1 MLMLVAFACFGCSC
15 VDSTE
20 GVSQIPANGDD
31 LPILRE
37 FVRVHSHE
45 TRAMRLVIRDS
56 AALAKVP
63 LEQIPIDFN
72 REMMLVITLGRVP
85 SDRYRVRI
93 DRVYRDGGEL
103 RVESSVVQPP
113 EDSPLVPS
121 SPYCIAVV
129 PKCDLNVAQFSSN
142 PPSRQRTWT
151 QSEPGFGR

>member
-1 MLMLVAFACFGCSC
+1 MPSDG
-15 VDSTE
+15 E
-20 GVSQIPANGDD
+20 E

-37 FVRVHSHE
+37 VVRVHSHE

-63 LEQIPIDFN
+63 LEQIPIDFDH
-72 REMMLVITLGRVP
+72 EMMLVITLGRVP
-85 SDRYRVRI
+85 SDQYRVKI
-93 DRVYRDGGEL
+93 DRVVREGGEL

-113 EDSPLVPS
+113 EGAPLVPS

-129 PKCDLNVAQFSSN
+129 PKCELNVAGFSSN
-142 PPSRQRTWT
+142 PPARQRTWT